1 MKRNFIWTLG
11 IVSVLSFVSC
21 GSDSPDKTLQ
31 KYLNFEKSCD
41 YSSAYELLSESD
53 KNTKS
58 LEEYIEDIII
68 KQNLFLQNGKKGQ
81 LK

>member
-31 KYLNFEKSCD
+31 KYLNFEKVV
-41 YSSAYELLSESD
+41 
-53 KNTKS
+53 
-58 LEEYIEDIII
+58 IIHRLMNFCQKVI
-68 KQNLFLQNGKKGQ
+68 KTLNP
-81 LK
+81 